1 MRDQLVFV
9 MSCCFLDVYLQ
20 AGGSFQRILYSLL
33 MLLMSPLKSLNFG
46 KTLLFF
52 FLMNQTVFPN
62 MCVCI
67 KTEIAERFV

>member
-20 AGGSFQRILYSLL
+20 AGGIFQRILYSLL

-46 KTLLFF
+46 KTFF
-52 FLMNQTVFPN
+52 FFFNESNHFP
-62 MCVCI
+62 
-67 KTEIAERFV
+67 